1 MFKITLKHS
10 LWFIF
15 FANLIIWSTVFYI
28 SDIKKN
34 KETIA
39 VKSLD
44 EKNSSIQMIEPSK
57 PVEIPQES
65 WFTKNWPIIT
75 SVMTTIPTIVIKWKE
90 MFKKIKRKHKKKYV
104 IRN

>member
-1 MFKITLKHS
+1 
-10 LWFIF
+10 
-15 FANLIIWSTVFYI
+15 
-28 SDIKKN
+28 
-34 KETIA
+34 
-39 VKSLD
+39 
-44 EKNSSIQMIEPSK
+44 MIEPSK